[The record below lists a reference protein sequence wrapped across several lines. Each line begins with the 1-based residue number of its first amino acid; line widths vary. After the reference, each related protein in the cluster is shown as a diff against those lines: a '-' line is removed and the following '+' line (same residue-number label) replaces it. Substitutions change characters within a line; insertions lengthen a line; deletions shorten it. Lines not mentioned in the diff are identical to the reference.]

1 MKSRDDLIYIV
12 SCGIIITSALG
23 IFGCSTKDQVLA
35 DQVTGGTKVTQDT
48 THVYATGL
56 SLNSF
61 VREILSQGKIQSSE
75 KVDISFPADG
85 IIKELKV
92 HRGQRVSVGQIL
104 ANLDT
109 VKWRQEY
116 ELLEAEMD
124 EIKLQLELRLLSLGY
139 DEKHQPPETMREK
152 IEIELGIRTLQKRI
166 AHKSTE
172 LSEKEIKAPISGIVA
187 ELEAQ
192 AGNPTSNYKNLCTIV
207 NDRRLEVKFPLLES
221 EIAMISK
228 GMAVEVTPFH
238 GENASKAKVTSYS
251 PMVDKDGLIWVY
263 AEILKN
269 EGQLLDGMKVSVIVQ
284 ESVPGQRI
292 LPKSAVLDR
301 QDRYVIFVY
310 RKGVA
315 HWVYGHID
323 QENSTHYTLKD
334 DGPQPGDTVII
345 SNNFN
350 LAHLEP
356 VVIDSLITT
365 P

>member
-1 MKSRDDLIYIV
+1 MKSRDLMYIV
-12 SCGIIITSALG
+12 LCSIIITSDLG
-23 IFGCSTKDQVLA
+23 IFGCNTKEQALA
-35 DQVTGGTKVTQDT
+35 DQATEGAEVTQDT
-48 THVYATGL
+48 THVYATIL
-56 SLNSF
+56 SIHSF
-61 VREILSQGKIQSSE
+61 EKEILSQGKIQSRE
-75 KVDISFPADG
+75 KVDISFPANG
-85 IIKELKV
+85 IIREVNV
-92 HRGQRVSVGQIL
+92 HRGQKVSVGQIL

-116 ELLEAEMD
+116 ELIEAEMD
-124 EIKLQLELRLLSLGY
+124 EKKLQLEARLLSLGY
-139 DEKHQPPETMREK
+139 DRGHQPPETMREK
-152 IEIELGIRTLQKRI
+152 VEIELGIRSLQKRI
-166 AHKSTE
+166 DHKRAE
-172 LSEKEIKAPISGIVA
+172 LSEKEIKSPINGIVA

-192 AGNPTSNYKNLCTIV
+192 VGNPVTNYKKLCTIV
-207 NDRRLEVKFPLLES
+207 NDRRLEVKFPVLES
-221 EIAMISK
+221 EIAAVRK

-238 GENASKAKVTSYS
+238 GENTSNAKVTSYS
-251 PMVDKDGLIWVY
+251 PMVDEDGLIWVY
-263 AEILKN
+263 ADILKN
-269 EGQLLDGMKVSVIVQ
+269 AGQLLDGMKVSIVVQ
-284 ESVPGQRI
+284 ESVPGRRI

-365 P
+365 L